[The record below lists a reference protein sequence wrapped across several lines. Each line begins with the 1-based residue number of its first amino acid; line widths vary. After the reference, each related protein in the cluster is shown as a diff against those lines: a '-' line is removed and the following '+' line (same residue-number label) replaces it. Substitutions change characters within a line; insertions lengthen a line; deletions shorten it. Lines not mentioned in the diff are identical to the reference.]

1 MQLLIDISI
10 MGSTYKTRRNK
21 DIRTRLEIIKDS
33 DSFAKETFLQLRL
46 DDSCWN
52 RLLRYLRL
60 KAPQKL

>member
-1 MQLLIDISI
+1 
-10 MGSTYKTRRNK
+10 MGKSYQTKRNR
-21 DIRTRLEIIKDS
+21 DIRTRLDVMKDA
-33 DSFAKETFLQLRL
+33 DSFAKETFIKLRL